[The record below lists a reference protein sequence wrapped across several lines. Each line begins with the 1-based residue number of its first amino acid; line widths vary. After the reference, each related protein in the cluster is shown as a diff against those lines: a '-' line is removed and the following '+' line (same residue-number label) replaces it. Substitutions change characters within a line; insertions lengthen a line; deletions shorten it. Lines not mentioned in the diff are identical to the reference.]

1 MSTSDGLT
9 IVTLIVASISM
20 LLSSLAL
27 WPQWRHALAF
37 LRDIALWVTLVFVV
51 VGAATMGWRY
61 LRVSNRAPAAPV
73 DRWEQSANAPLPE
86 SVSWNRPDR

>member
-1 MSTSDGLT
+1 MNTSNGLT
-9 IVTLIVASISM
+9 IVTLIVAAISM

-37 LRDIALWVTLVFVV
+37 LRDIVLWMTLMFIV

-61 LRVSNRAPAAPV
+61 YRVSNRAPAVPA
-73 DRWEQSANAPLPE
+73 DHWEQSTNVPPPDAM
-86 SVSWNRPDR
+86 SWNRTN